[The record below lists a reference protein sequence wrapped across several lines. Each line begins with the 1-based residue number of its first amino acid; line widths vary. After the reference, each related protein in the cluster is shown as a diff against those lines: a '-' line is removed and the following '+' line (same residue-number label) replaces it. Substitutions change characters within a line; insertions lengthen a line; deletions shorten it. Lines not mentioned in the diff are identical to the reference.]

1 MKCLKPPGNEVVSL
15 PGEFETY
22 IVDLSVEIRSK
33 ASLIKYNAYT
43 YKQFIALVLDSIAIR
58 AMQAKVR
65 QIDIVVDFYYKLSIK
80 SGTRTDRGVSSRIL
94 FGLDDSISNNFE
106 SLLKNDEFKTDLN
119 DKFSTKEVLE
129 AWSWQGDFR
138 VTKSIS
144 VVERMDG
151 VLSERMICFTSGKPS
166 LEEADN
172 RLVLHVRDSILL
184 NSRINVLVRTLDSDV
199 LIILVGFFYQ
209 FQSYNNDTELTVE
222 FGVSSNRE
230 YINIKECVNHLG
242 VGNSLAIPFF
252 HAFTGSDSTSFFFE
266 KSKINLIRAWQAS
279 NNYDV
284 LTETFQQLSWLLKEC
299 SIIAALPILQQFVI
313 EAYGGSKTD
322 ENLDIFRLELFKSG
336 SSNNISSEIPPSK
349 RGLNLHIRRST
360 YQSGWV

>member
-1 MKCLKPPGNEVVSL
+1 
-15 PGEFETY
+15 
-22 IVDLSVEIRSK
+22 
-33 ASLIKYNAYT
+33 
-43 YKQFIALVLDSIAIR
+43 
-58 AMQAKVR
+58 
-65 QIDIVVDFYYKLSIK
+65 
-80 SGTRTDRGVSSRIL
+80 
-94 FGLDDSISNNFE
+94 
-106 SLLKNDEFKTDLN
+106 
-119 DKFSTKEVLE
+119 
-129 AWSWQGDFR
+129 
-138 VTKSIS
+138 
-144 VVERMDG
+144 
-151 VLSERMICFTSGKPS
+151 MICFTSGKPS

-209 FQSYNNDTELTVE
+209 FQSYNNDCELTVE

-252 HAFTGSDSTSFFFE
+252 HAFTGSDSTFFFFE
-266 KSKINLIRAWQAS
+266 KSKINLIRVWQAS

-284 LTETFQQLSWLLKEC
+284 LTATFQQLSWLPKEC

-360 YQSGWV
+360 YQSGWVWGNTISQEPSPQLEDFGWKVTGSGIKLTIVWSPNMTGDLLKRITKTCSCKSVKSDSSVKPCQSCVCRRGSVSCIEQCKCKRSCVQQDSGGQ